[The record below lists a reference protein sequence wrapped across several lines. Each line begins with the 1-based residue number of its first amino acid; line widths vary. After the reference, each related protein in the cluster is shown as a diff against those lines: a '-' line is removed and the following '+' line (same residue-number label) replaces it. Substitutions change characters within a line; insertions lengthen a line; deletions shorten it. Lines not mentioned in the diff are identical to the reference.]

1 MSIFGTRISGFFS
14 GGTSGGGGGG
24 TVVGVT
30 GTLPISSSGGTTPD
44 ISISQASGSTNGY
57 LSSGDWTTFNNKVG
71 GSGTTNF
78 MPKWSGTGTITNGL
92 MFDNGTSVGLGT
104 TTPSASFKFDV
115 VGSIRASAFGFFGSD
130 QVRINTSTS
139 GYVELY
145 DGSEKKML
153 VGNGATNLANFTAFN
168 GNTFSFNNEGNYI
181 PSRLVG
187 FNSQLFKSAGT
198 DTHNVIEVNPEIQV
212 SGGTTTLRG
221 FYYNPNLTIQ
231 TGLTNIA
238 WQNVSGNIIFGNFG
252 GSSLTNRLLVMD
264 INGKLDQQPN
274 ALAFTLYS
282 GSSIDFADCNTNASY
297 KFGDLINGHYL
308 NFDVGN
314 TTFGLWYNGQPNG
327 VTGSTTTPTYK
338 IGYVT
343 TSSLGGSPTYFEI
356 SGANNKIQVWD
367 NAGGNYNGLYMDITN
382 QDYYF
387 GDYLAGTNGSHV
399 QCLKTTNYLQ
409 LTNGDYVNGNGGI
422 IFNAGTL
429 QFNGS
434 FIEDNTFV
442 PSSTPTYL
450 VIILNSTTYYI
461 PCQT

>member
-1 MSIFGTRISGFFS
+1 MSIFGTRISGFF
-14 GGTSGGGGGG
+14 GGVTSGGGGGG

-44 ISISQASGSTNGY
+44 ISISQASGSSNGF
-57 LSSGDWTTFNNKVG
+57 LSSANWTTFNNKVG
-71 GSGTTNF
+71 GSGTINF
-78 MPKWSGTGTITNGL
+78 IPKWSATGTITDGL

-153 VGNGATNLANFTAFN
+153 VGNGATNFANFTAFN

-187 FNSQLFKSAGT
+187 FNSQLFKSAGI

-221 FYYNPNLTIQ
+221 FYYNPSLTIQ

-252 GSSLTNRLLVMD
+252 GSAL
-264 INGKLDQQPN
+264 NGRVLQMNTSGQLSAQDGS
-274 ALAFTLYS
+274 FTLYS
-282 GSSIDFADCNTNASY
+282 GTSNDIVTATSNSLYQYGNVFNGNDLVFDITNNEIYFRNSGLSNKNGLSIGINTSVVQTGVLSSGSGNQATYLQFEGASNRFFAFDSVNGVDNGLFVDFAGLQFLFGNYRVSDGTLFIDATNHTVLLGQSNYNTSGSMEFQAYELKLTGTNLETA
-297 KFGDLINGHYL
+297 
-308 NFDVGN
+308 
-314 TTFGLWYNGQPNG
+314 TPPTG
-327 VTGSTTTPTYK
+327 VTPTYIK
-338 IGYVT
+338 VT
-343 TSSLGGSPTYFEI
+343 INSVP
-356 SGANNKIQVWD
+356 
-367 NAGGNYNGLYMDITN
+367 
-382 QDYYF
+382 
-387 GDYLAGTNGSHV
+387 YLIEA
-399 QCLKTTNYLQ
+399 
-409 LTNGDYVNGNGGI
+409 LT
-422 IFNAGTL
+422 
-429 QFNGS
+429 
-434 FIEDNTFV
+434 
-442 PSSTPTYL
+442 P
-450 VIILNSTTYYI
+450 
-461 PCQT
+461 